1 MPYKSAIQR
10 KRDKQKAKDKKKYA
24 AAQREKAQ
32 NKESG
37 DDVAATRAAKAKENR
52 EKTKAFNSI
61 SEQNLDLASKVWDVR
76 NGGKIYI
83 GKRSNAEEEDYFM
96 DVGFTHVLNVAAEI
110 PIPAF
115 YDANGIDYLH
125 MACRDR
131 TDFNI
136 LDALDQGVDYLK
148 KGMDEKGT
156 ILCHCREGRSRSSSM
171 VCGYLIKY
179 EHMRMTSALAS
190 ITARR
195 HLVHPNSAFMTALA
209 QYDEIHN
216 GPVMESIE
224 NEDEMVEG

>member
-1 MPYKSAIQR
+1 MPYKSALQ
-10 KRDKQKAKDKKKYA
+10 KKKEKEKAKAKKKYA
-24 AAQREKAQ
+24 AQQREKAS
-32 NKESG
+32 NAKSNDE
-37 DDVAATRAAKAKENR
+37 VAAERAANAKANR
-52 EKTKAFNSI
+52 EKTKAFNSV

-83 GKRSNAEEEDYFM
+83 GRRSNAEVEEEFM
-96 DVGFTHVLNVAAEI
+96 DVGFTHCLNVAAEI

-115 YDANGIDYLH
+115 YDVHGIDYLH
-125 MACRDR
+125 LNCRDR

-136 LDALDQGVDYLK
+136 LDSLDEGVDYLK

-179 EHMRMTSALAS
+179 EHMRMTSALAT

-195 HLVHPNSAFMTALA
+195 HLVHPNSAFMAALA

-216 GPVMESIE
+216 GPVMETLEDE
-224 NEDEMVEG
+224 NEMVQG